1 MKQQMKRR
9 INDSDFD
16 EVLRGSVNET
26 VLSERSS
33 DAVLNKLSDDDPD
46 RPDLG
51 FFQYV
56 VIGALLVKKTIIIIL
71 LLLGALYY
79 LR

>member
-1 MKQQMKRR
+1 MNLQMKRQ
-9 INDSDFD
+9 ITDGDFD
-16 EVLRGSVNET
+16 EVLGGITNET
-26 VLSERSS
+26 VISESSS
-33 DAVLNKLSDDDPD
+33 DAVLNKLSKNDPD

-56 VIGALLVKKTIIIIL
+56 VIGALLLKKTIIIIL

-79 LR
+79 LG